1 MADNNN
7 NQSNGDG
14 GSDRRSKNYT
24 GVVLVVLIIA
34 VCAMVLQNSLAE
46 PTKITWPEFVDKLI
60 SGEIEKAELEK
71 NVLSVTLRG
80 GDSERAPTARV
91 IVPSEFVIQNLNSI
105 EKLAEL
111 GESRAELEIDPL
123 KEHLSKVLAGEAK
136 RGFQVFR
143 RVLLTRKAG
152 ESAMVIEMTVP
163 DALGNDEDEGVPGQH
178 GVFLLAPGSFTK
190 RGGSQGQLSW
200 AELLNATAAEEENAA
215 GGLPAV
221 SAVTENLPLSKG
233 TVTFSEGEGLLTTL
247 LLSLAPWVIML
258 LFFWFFIF
266 RQMRGGG
273 GVGGNVLSFGR
284 SRAKVVNR
292 EKSGI
297 TFDDVAGIDEAET
310 EVGEIVE
317 FLKDPSKF
325 NRLGGRVPSG
335 VLLVGPPGNGK
346 TLLAKAIAGEAD
358 VPFYS
363 ICGSDFVEMFVGV
376 GASRV
381 RDLFKQAKENAPCI
395 IFLDEIDAVGRRR
408 GAGLGGGHDER
419 EQTLNAIL
427 VEMDGF
433 ETDGGVIVIAA
444 TNRAD
449 VLDPALLRPG
459 RFDRQVQIELP
470 DIRGREAILAVHAKR
485 IKMHPSVDLEV
496 IARGTPGFSGAELEA
511 LMNEAAIGAVMN
523 DKDAVYEDDLEEA
536 RDRIRWGRSR
546 TSRIMEEDDRRVTAY
561 HEAGHTLVALKN
573 KKANKPHKVT
583 IVPRGRAL
591 GATMMLPEKE
601 EYSFSQGQA
610 EAHLQ
615 VLYGGRLA
623 EELTFEDITSGA
635 SDDIKRATEL
645 ATHMVRE
652 WGMSDRVGPL
662 CLIDHQETV
671 FLGRDMGRQPSFAPS
686 TLELIDNEVKRVI
699 EDAYAACRQILE
711 DNSEFLSVLAENLL
725 QYETLTREE
734 IIGLEAG
741 ETVDA
746 VRDREAERRRTNA
759 ASQESGIEPV
769 TPKPILPDTEPRLDT
784 PPDLAGEGA
793 LRVRDQ
799 GPDCLS

>member
-1 MADNNN
+1 MADNN
-7 NQSNGDG
+7 SNHPEGDSG
-14 GSDRRSKNYT
+14 GAPRRPKNYT
-24 GVVLVVLIIA
+24 GVVLVILIIA

-71 NVLSVTLRG
+71 NVLSVSLRG
-80 GDSERAPTARV
+80 NDDERAPTARV

-123 KEHLSKVLAGEAK
+123 KEHLLRVQAGTEK

-163 DALGNDEDEGVPGQH
+163 KALGNDDDEGVPGQH
-178 GVFLLAPGSFTK
+178 GVFLLAPGSFQQK
-190 RGGSQGQLSW
+190 DGSTAQLSW
-200 AELLNATAAEEENAA
+200 ADLLEATAADQENAA

-233 TVTFSEGEGLLTTL
+233 TVTFSEGEGLMTTL
-247 LLSLAPWVIML
+247 LVSLAPWVIMV

-273 GVGGNVLSFGR
+273 GVGGNVLSFGK

-297 TFDDVAGIDEAET
+297 TFDDVAGIDEAQG

-317 FLKDPSKF
+317 FLKDPTKF
-325 NRLGGRVPSG
+325 NQLGGRVPSG

-433 ETDGGVIVIAA
+433 ETDGGVIVVAA

-459 RFDRQVQIELP
+459 RFDRQIQIDLP
-470 DIRGREAILAVHAKR
+470 DIRGREAILAVHSKR
-485 IKMHPSVDLEV
+485 IVMHPSVDLEV

-523 DKDAVYEDDLEEA
+523 GKEFVFEEDLEEA

-561 HEAGHTLVALKN
+561 HEAGHTLVSLKN
-573 KKANKPHKVT
+573 DKANKPHKVT

-601 EYSFSQGQA
+601 QYSFSQKQA
-610 EAHLQ
+610 EAQLQ
-615 VLYGGRLA
+615 VLFGGRLA
-623 EELTFEDITSGA
+623 EELTFDDITSGA

-652 WGMSDRVGPL
+652 WGMSKLVGPM
-662 CLIDHQETV
+662 CLVDHQETV

-686 TLELIDNEVKRVI
+686 TLELIDNEVKRVV
-699 EDAYAACRQILE
+699 ENAYTASRQILE
-711 DNSEFLSVLAENLL
+711 AHNELLCLFAENLL
-725 QYETLTREE
+725 EYETLTREE
-734 IIGLEAG
+734 IAGLEAG
-741 ETVDA
+741 ETVES
-746 VRDREAERRRTNA
+746 VREREAGRRRENA
-759 ASQESGIEPV
+759 SSLTSDAQP
-769 TPKPILPDTEPRLDT
+769 TQPNPTLPDTGPNLDT
-784 PPDLAGEGA
+784 PPDFAGEGA
-793 LRVRDQ
+793 MQVRDQ
-799 GPDCLS
+799 GPPIA

>member
-1 MADNNN
+1 MADNNT
-7 NQSNGDG
+7 QR
-14 GSDRRSKNYT
+14 GSDSGQSPNGRSKNYT
-24 GVVLVVLIIA
+24 GVILVLLIVA
-34 VCAMVLQNSLAE
+34 VCALVLRNTLAE

-71 NVLSVTLRG
+71 NVLAVTLRG
-80 GDSERAPTARV
+80 ESGSRAPTARV
-91 IVPSEFVIQNLNSI
+91 IVPSEFVVQNLKNI

-111 GESRAELEIDPL
+111 GESRAEAELDPL
-123 KEHLSKVLAGEAK
+123 KVHLSNVRAGTVE

-152 ESAMVIEMTVP
+152 ESAMVVEMTVP
-163 DALGNDEDEGVPGQH
+163 NALGSDEDGGVPGEH
-178 GVFLLAPGSFTK
+178 RVFLLEPGSFT
-190 RGGSQGQLSW
+190 RRDGSTGNLTWSD
-200 AELLNATAAEEENAA
+200 LLEATASDAENAA
-215 GGLPAV
+215 AGLPMVAQ
-221 SAVTENLPLSKG
+221 VTENLPLSKG
-233 TVTFSEGEGLLTTL
+233 TVIFSENEGLMTTL

-273 GVGGNVLSFGR
+273 GVGGNVLSFGK

-292 EKSGI
+292 EKSGV
-297 TFDDVAGIDEAET
+297 TFKDVAGIDEAED

-317 FLKDPSKF
+317 FLKDPRKF

-433 ETDGGVIVIAA
+433 ETDGGVIVVAA

-459 RFDRQVQIELP
+459 RFDRQVTIDLP
-470 DIRGREAILAVHAKR
+470 DISGREAILAVHSKR
-485 IKMHPSVDLEV
+485 IKMHTSVDLEI

-511 LMNEAAIGAVMN
+511 LMNEAAITAVMAG
-523 DKDAVYEDDLEEA
+523 KDYVFEEDLEEA

-546 TSRIMEEDDRRVTAY
+546 TSRIMEEEDRRVTAF

-573 KKANKPHKVT
+573 PKANKPHKVT

-591 GATMMLPEKE
+591 GATMILPEKE
-601 EYSFSQGQA
+601 QYSYSKGQA
-610 EAHLQ
+610 EAQLQ

-623 EELTFEDITSGA
+623 EELFFDDVTSGA

-652 WGMSDRVGPL
+652 WGMSDAVGPL
-662 CLIDHQETV
+662 ALIDQQETV
-671 FLGRDMGRQPSFAPS
+671 FLGRDMGRQPHFAPS
-686 TLELIDNEVKRVI
+686 TLELVDNEIKRLVEEAYGNSRELI
-699 EDAYAACRQILE
+699 EENR
-711 DNSEFLSVLAENLL
+711 EFLTVLAENLL
-725 QYETLTREE
+725 EFETLTREE
-734 IIGLEAG
+734 IVGLEKG
-741 ETVDA
+741 ETV
-746 VRDREAERRRTNA
+746 EAIRAEAKERRKQKA
-759 ASQESGIEPV
+759 AEQDAKPV
-769 TPKPILPDTEPRLDT
+769 VPPIIPDAGPELGT

-793 LRVRDQ
+793 MRVRDL
-799 GPDCLS
+799 GTDPTE